1 MKRGYRI
8 ALVVITVVV
17 AVPLLAVFI
26 HGKFYPQR
34 LFWPISTPDIRN
46 WSTVKIRLS
55 RSTCL
60 GTCSDYSVE
69 ISGDGTTKYIGRHF
83 VSVTGKQ
90 QSKIP
95 PQDVHKLFAAF
106 QDADFFW
113 FRNDNA
119 GCLDTQVNKLTLSY
133 DGRSKTITY
142 DECSQPSLDK
152 LISLGRAIDQ
162 TANTKQWIGTGPIDA
177 MRKLGVQ

>member
-1 MKRGYRI
+1 MKRSYRI
-8 ALVVITVVV
+8 ALLAVTVVV
-17 AVPLLAVFI
+17 AVPLLAVLI
-26 HGKFYPQR
+26 HARFYPQR
-34 LFWPISTPDIRN
+34 PFWPVTTPDVRD

-60 GTCSDYSVE
+60 GICSDYSIE
-69 ISGDGTTKYIGRHF
+69 ISGNGTAQYEGRHF

-90 QSKIP
+90 QIKIP

-106 QDADFFW
+106 QDADFLW
-113 FRNDNA
+113 FRNHNP

-142 DECSQPSLDK
+142 DDCSAPPLAK
-152 LISLGRAIDQ
+152 LIILGQAVDQ
-162 TANTKQWIGTGPIDA
+162 AANTKQWIGTGPIDA